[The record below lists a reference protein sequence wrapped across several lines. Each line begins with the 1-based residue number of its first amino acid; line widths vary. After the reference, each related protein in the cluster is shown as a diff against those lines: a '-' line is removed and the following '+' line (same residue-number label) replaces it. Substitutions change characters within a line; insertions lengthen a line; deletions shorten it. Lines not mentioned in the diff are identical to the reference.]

1 MPEGDTIYRSARAL
15 GRALTGKTVTRF
27 ESAYAL
33 IARANDENPIAGQTV
48 TKVEARGK
56 WLLIHFSGPKSEEG
70 KSAPTKP
77 APILVTHMLMS
88 GSWHIYRPGERWFIP
103 RSDVRI
109 QLETADFVAL
119 AVRVPVAKMHTAAT
133 LLRDRAI
140 PPASSDVLRESFNPD
155 DAIGRL
161 MSYADEELGHVL
173 LRQKVLAGVGNV
185 YKSEICFLL
194 GLSPFRKVSTLTPR
208 QAEDIVATTQRLMAA
223 NVLEDSGDGIITYQG
238 KKRRTTRSADPE
250 ASKWVYGRKGQPCRR
265 CNTPIERC
273 LQGPQARSTYW
284 CPHCQPLPN
293 P

>member
-33 IARANDENPIAGQTV
+33 IARANDNDPITGQTI

-56 WLLIHFSGPKSEEG
+56 WLLIHFSGRPNEEG
-70 KSAPTKP
+70 KSTKP

-109 QLETADFVAL
+109 HLETADFVAL

-133 LLRDRAI
+133 LARDRAI
-140 PPASSDVLRESFNPD
+140 PPADSDVLRESFNSD
-155 DAIGRL
+155 DAVSRL
-161 MSYADEELGHVL
+161 RSYPDEELANVL

-194 GLSPFRKVSTLTPR
+194 GLSPFRKVGTLTPR
-208 QAEDIVATTQRLMAA
+208 QAEDIVATAQRLLAA
-223 NVLEDSGDGIITYQG
+223 NVLEDSTDGIVTFQG
-238 KKRRTTRSADPE
+238 RKRRTTRNADPG
-250 ASKWVYGRKGQPCRR
+250 ASLWVYGRKGKPCRR

-273 LQGPQARSTYW
+273 LQGPNARSTYW
-284 CPHCQPLPN
+284 CPHCQPLG
-293 P
+293 